1 MGLHDPFEYLKHKLW
16 PKEGPGIKLAI
27 WVPTTKSRQSSR
39 FPCVQV
45 VCHIPWKSLDKGYNF
60 TSDLISI
67 GGQQKKLWAPKVARV
82 PSLGILGLP
91 LGSPGTKWHLDVSL
105 LERHIVYYKR
115 EGGGFPQVQAM
126 VSLVGSSLPMIPPNT
141 KSAPIMH

>member
-1 MGLHDPFEYLKHKLW
+1 
-16 PKEGPGIKLAI
+16 
-27 WVPTTKSRQSSR
+27 
-39 FPCVQV
+39 

-91 LGSPGTKWHLDVSL
+91 LGSPGTKCHLDVSL